1 VEVDV
6 TMALLKLEFNIETLE
21 LEGVLVGDK
30 QVSHN
35 KLENQFWAFR

>member
-6 TMALLKLEFNIETLE
+6 TMALFKLEFSNETLE